1 MVQDSWAQYLD
12 PLGELVLG
20 SNGGDVVVDDGVL
33 GEGSFSSRDEGEGR
47 FDSSA
52 WRVAAAALPKIVSS
66 LF

>member
-1 MVQDSWAQYLD
+1 MV
-12 PLGELVLG
+12 G
-20 SNGGDVVVDDGVL
+20 SSGGDVVVDDGVL

-52 WRVAAAALPKIVSS
+52 WRVAAAALPRIVSS